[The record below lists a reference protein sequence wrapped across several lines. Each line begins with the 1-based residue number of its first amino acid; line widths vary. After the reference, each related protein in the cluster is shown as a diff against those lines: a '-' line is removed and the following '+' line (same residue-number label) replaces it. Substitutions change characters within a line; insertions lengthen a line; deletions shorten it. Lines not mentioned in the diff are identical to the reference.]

1 MLVDIVID
9 VTQKKIDCHIHWSV
23 MIKLKT
29 YFIEIF
35 GWFYYICHLI
45 HLYNWLYCIALVYIL
60 KVDTDNLDNHVF
72 IEALITLLYVLN
84 LISNKLVWL
93 LQQGSIISIPSIK
106 YQDIKPTYLK
116 LGCLISVETP
126 DETAITGTL
135 SWSWSWVI
143 ACGRVLLFSC
153 SSLSCYVGMMC
164 GKAVC
169 SGWGSSCLWLVISVA
184 ATFDWRH
191 L

>member
-9 VTQKKIDCHIHWSV
+9 VTQKKIDCQIQWSV

-45 HLYNWLYCIALVYIL
+45 HLYHWLYCIALVYIL
-60 KVDTDNLDNHVF
+60 KVDTDNLDYHVF

-84 LISNKLVWL
+84 LVSN
-93 LQQGSIISIPSIK
+93 Q
-106 YQDIKPTYLK
+106 YQVSRHESYLK
-116 LGCLISVETP
+116 LGCFISVETP
-126 DETAITGTL
+126 DLMKPQPLGQIVTL

-143 ACGRVLLFSC
+143 AGGRVLLFCC
-153 SSLSCYVGMMC
+153 SSLSCYVD
-164 GKAVC
+164 V
-169 SGWGSSCLWLVISVA
+169 WEGSM
-184 ATFDWRH
+184 
-191 L
+191 